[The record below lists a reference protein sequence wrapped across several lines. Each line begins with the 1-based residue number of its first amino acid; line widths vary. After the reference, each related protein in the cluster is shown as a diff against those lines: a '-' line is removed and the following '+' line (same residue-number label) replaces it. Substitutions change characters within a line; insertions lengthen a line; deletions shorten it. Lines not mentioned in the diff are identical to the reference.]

1 MQVEMRLWS
10 SNIQGDYG
18 HWSAILN
25 ADNDPFAEVA
35 MVGSG
40 RLAIYN
46 HDGTIIENVI
56 AGTNQPGPPCVA
68 DFDGD
73 EEPEIAWASS
83 SVFNMFEL
91 DGSIRWSASINDFL
105 DWHHALAMT
114 SMVMVHTR
122 CFCRSKPVLYLR
134 WRTRKCFVLTIWTL
148 FWNHFWFSHC
158 RRYGQ

>member
-1 MQVEMRLWS
+1 MANVPPSLFIGRMPAVGDINLDGRQEIIIGNRCLDASGNELWS

-46 HDGTIIENVI
+46 HDGTLIENVI
-56 AGTNQPGPPCVA
+56 AGTNQPVSHLVLQILMEMKSLK
-68 DFDGD
+68 F
-73 EEPEIAWASS
+73 AWASS

-91 DGSIRWSASINDFL
+91 DGFY
-105 DWHHALAMT
+105 
-114 SMVMVHTR
+114 SMVCIH
-122 CFCRSKPVLYLR
+122 K
-134 WRTRKCFVLTIWTL
+134 
-148 FWNHFWFSHC
+148 
-158 RRYGQ
+158 